1 MGNNTT
7 AEVAYATSARTWVVS
22 ADLEVFE
29 RAVPQG
35 DSRGQVCPNTGGTGF
50 GALTSRPDYL
60 SARTGIAV
68 HEAGIGS
75 VTGMSSVQLSKP
87 RTGYHASSGTG

>member
-1 MGNNTT
+1 MGNNE
-7 AEVAYATSARTWVVS
+7 AVDVAFATSARTWVVS

-35 DSRGQVCPNTGGTGF
+35 DVTGQVCPNPGGTGF
-50 GALTSRPDYL
+50 GAVTSRPDYL
-60 SARTGIAV
+60 STRTGVAMQA
-68 HEAGIGS
+68 AGIAS
-75 VTGMSSVQLSKP
+75 VIAMFSVRLSKP